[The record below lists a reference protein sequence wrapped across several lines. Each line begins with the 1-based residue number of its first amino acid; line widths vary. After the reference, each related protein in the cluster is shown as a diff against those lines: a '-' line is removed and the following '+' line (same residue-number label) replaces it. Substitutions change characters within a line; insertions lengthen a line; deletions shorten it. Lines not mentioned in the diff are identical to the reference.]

1 MRSLPGC
8 LPYRRDPSG
17 RPRRCVRGQPA
28 GISFSRAGRFFSTI
42 VFLAGGI
49 IGTFHHLYFSGTPE
63 GVRV

>member
-1 MRSLPGC
+1 
-8 LPYRRDPSG
+8 
-17 RPRRCVRGQPA
+17 VRAGPA
-28 GISFSRAGRFFSTI
+28 GEDQLSRAGRFFSTI